1 MTKMKRGH
9 QKSYVVRAASTPNPD
24 ATARLMGSLRDVFPE
39 LRPLSMENEVR
50 IIYVDTFSI
59 LGQVIYD
66 TVDLT
71 RRIEISEY
79 VKAFPELHALC
90 LRHEKEHARC
100 GMFSWRHFWLDL
112 KVQFKL
118 RTDLKVREQVRD
130 FKKHVGPRDIKQ
142 FAFAVLYSVSM
153 VLIGV
158 LLLPVD
164 AGAGVL
170 FWLKRKLRH
179 SD

>member
-66 TVDLT
+66 TVDST
-71 RRIEISEY
+71 RRIELSEHL
-79 VKAFPELHALC
+79 KAFRELHTVC
-90 LRHEKEHARC
+90 LRHEKEHARY
-100 GMFSWRHFWLDL
+100 GMFSWRHFWLDA
-112 KVQFKL
+112 KVQFNL
-118 RTDLKVREQVRD
+118 RTDLKLREQLCD
-130 FKKHVGPRDIKQ
+130 FRRHVGPNGIKEL
-142 FAFAVLYSVSM
+142 AFAALYLLFNF
-153 VLIGV
+153 LIWFA
-158 LLLPVD
+158 LIPLD
-164 AGAGVL
+164 AGAYTSEL
-170 FWLKRKLRH
+170 WKKLKP
-179 SD
+179 

>member
-1 MTKMKRGH
+1 M
-9 QKSYVVRAASTPNPD
+9 S
-24 ATARLMGSLRDVFPE
+24 
-39 LRPLSMENEVR
+39 EVL
-50 IIYVDTFSI
+50 IIYLDTFSI
-59 LGQVIYD
+59 LGQMIYD
-66 TVDLT
+66 TVDST
-71 RRIEISEY
+71 RRIEIS
-79 VKAFPELHALC
+79 KHLKTFPELQAEC
-90 LRHEKEHARC
+90 LRHEKEHARY
-100 GMFSWRHFWLDL
+100 GMFSWRHFWLDA
-112 KVQFKL
+112 KVQFNL

-170 FWLKRKLRH
+170 FWLKRKLKEA
-179 SD
+179 